1 MKPHQSKST
10 KSKAQRLTKI
20 NKDRKILMRLLAK
33 LRKQINALLID
44 KGKNRSVLDTLFKR
58 RKGYRRRLTKLT
70 FKRRVI
76 RQEPN
81 SA

>member
-44 KGKNRSVLDTLFKR
+44 KGKNRSVLDALFKR

>member
-1 MKPHQSKST
+1 MKPHQSKFT

-33 LRKQINALLID
+33 MRKQINTLLID

>member
-1 MKPHQSKST
+1 MEEKTTRP
-10 KSKAQRLTKI
+10 KSKVERLTKI

-70 FKRRVI
+70 VKRRTI
-76 RQEPN
+76 RCEPN
-81 SA
+81 TP